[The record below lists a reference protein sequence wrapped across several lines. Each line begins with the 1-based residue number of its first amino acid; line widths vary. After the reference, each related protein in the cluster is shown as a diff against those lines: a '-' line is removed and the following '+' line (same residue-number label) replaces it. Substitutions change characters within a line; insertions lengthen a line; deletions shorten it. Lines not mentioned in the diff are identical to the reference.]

1 MLVAEDDES
10 LAEVLARGLREQ
22 GYVVDLVPDGETA
35 AAYLRFYQ
43 YEVAVL
49 DWRMPRLS
57 GLDLVRKLRRGG
69 TQTPVLMLTARDTPA
84 DRIAGLD
91 AGADDYL
98 VKPFDFG
105 ELLARLRALQR
116 RPPVS
121 QPPRMVIGEL
131 EFDPA
136 AREVTVCGRHPAL
149 TGTELGILEILMR
162 RSPGVADRRSIA
174 QHVWDNEADAFGSNT
189 IDVHLARLRSKLA
202 GAGVRIETVR
212 GRRLPDHPGV
222 RFSPAAKVAA
232 GATAVIAVIY
242 ILGVIVLNLVVS
254 TRLAEQND
262 DHLIGRLAA
271 AARQPG
277 VAQPA
282 RGSVRRACLPAPTS
296 TMTTT
301 GRRSSCGR

>member
-1 MLVAEDDES
+1 VLVAEDDEN
-10 LAEVLARGLREQ
+10 LGAVLARGLREQ

-35 AAYLRFYQ
+35 ASYLRFYQ

-57 GLDLVRKLRRGG
+57 GLDLLQRLRRENGPG
-69 TQTPVLMLTARDTPA
+69 HNRAVPVLMLTARDDPA
-84 DRIAGLD
+84 DLIAGLD

-116 RPPVS
+116 RPAVV
-121 QPPRMVIGEL
+121 QAPRLFIGAV

-136 AREVTVCGRHPAL
+136 AREVLVRGERPAF
-149 TGTELGILEILMR
+149 TATELGILEILMR

-189 IDVHLARLRSKLA
+189 IDVHLARLRAKLA

-212 GRRLPDHPGV
+212 GVGYRITP
-222 RFSPAAKVAA
+222 
-232 GATAVIAVIY
+232 
-242 ILGVIVLNLVVS
+242 
-254 TRLAEQND
+254 Q
-262 DHLIGRLAA
+262 
-271 AARQPG
+271 
-277 VAQPA
+277 
-282 RGSVRRACLPAPTS
+282 
-296 TMTTT
+296 
-301 GRRSSCGR
+301 

>member
-1 MLVAEDDES
+1 MLVAEDDEG
-10 LAEVLARGLREQ
+10 LGQVLARGLREQ

-35 AAYLRFYQ
+35 ASYLRFYS

-49 DWRMPRLS
+49 DWRIPRLS
-57 GLDLVRKLRRGG
+57 GLELVQRLRRSGAP
-69 TQTPVLMLTARDTPA
+69 TPVLMLTARDTPA

-116 RPPVS
+116 RPRAS
-121 QPPRMVIGEL
+121 QSTRLVIGSVEL
-131 EFDPA
+131 DPA
-136 AREVTVCGRHPAL
+136 ARAVTVRGEQPAF

-189 IDVHLARLRSKLA
+189 IDVHLARLRAKLA

-212 GRRLPDHPGV
+212 G
-222 RFSPAAKVAA
+222 
-232 GATAVIAVIY
+232 
-242 ILGVIVLNLVVS
+242 
-254 TRLAEQND
+254 
-262 DHLIGRLAA
+262 IGYRMI
-271 AARQPG
+271 P
-277 VAQPA
+277 
-282 RGSVRRACLPAPTS
+282 S
-296 TMTTT
+296 
-301 GRRSSCGR
+301 

>member
-1 MLVAEDDES
+1 MAPHLPLTVTGARGCLDGNDVVVTMTHTQRHGCHNDAIGRSPPVHSDAVRVLVAEDDEG
-10 LAEVLARGLREQ
+10 LGQVLARGLREQ

-57 GLDLVRKLRRGG
+57 GLDLVARLRRAG
-69 TQTPVLMLTARDTPA
+69 TATPVLMLTARDSPA

-121 QPPRMVIGEL
+121 HSPRLVIGEVEL
-131 EFDPA
+131 DPA
-136 AREVTVCGRHPAL
+136 AREVTVSGQRPAL
-149 TGTELGILEILMR
+149 TGIELGILEILMR

-212 GRRLPDHPGV
+212 GVGYRIIP
-222 RFSPAAKVAA
+222 S
-232 GATAVIAVIY
+232 
-242 ILGVIVLNLVVS
+242 
-254 TRLAEQND
+254 
-262 DHLIGRLAA
+262 
-271 AARQPG
+271 
-277 VAQPA
+277 
-282 RGSVRRACLPAPTS
+282 
-296 TMTTT
+296 
-301 GRRSSCGR
+301 

>member
-1 MLVAEDDES
+1 MRILVAEDD
-10 LAEVLARGLREQ
+10 LGLREVLVLGLEDQ
-22 GYVVDLVPDGETA
+22 GDYVDAVDRGDDPIDQLK
-35 AAYLRFYQ
+35 FYE
-43 YEVAVL
+43 YDVAIV
-49 DWRMPRLS
+49 DWRMP
-57 GLDLVRKLRRGG
+57 GAEGIDVVRWARRHNRP
-69 TQTPVLMLTARDTPA
+69 TAVLMLTARYTPA

-105 ELLARLRALQR
+105 ELLARIRALQR

-121 QPPRMVIGEL
+121 QAPRIKIGEV

-136 AREVTVCGRHPAL
+136 AREVLVRGQRPAF

-212 GRRLPDHPGV
+212 G
-222 RFSPAAKVAA
+222 
-232 GATAVIAVIY
+232 
-242 ILGVIVLNLVVS
+242 
-254 TRLAEQND
+254 
-262 DHLIGRLAA
+262 IGYRIG
-271 AARQPG
+271 P
-277 VAQPA
+277 
-282 RGSVRRACLPAPTS
+282 S
-296 TMTTT
+296 
-301 GRRSSCGR
+301 

>member
-1 MLVAEDDES
+1 MRVLVAEDDEG
-10 LAEVLARGLREQ
+10 LGEVLARGLREQ

-49 DWRMPRLS
+49 DWRMPKLS
-57 GLDLVRKLRRGG
+57 GLDLVRKLRRSGMAP
-69 TQTPVLMLTARDTPA
+69 TPVLMLTARDTPA

-121 QPPRMVIGEL
+121 QSPRMKIGEV

-136 AREVTVCGRHPAL
+136 AREVLIQGQRPAL

-212 GRRLPDHPGV
+212 GVGYRI
-222 RFSPAAKVAA
+222 SP
-232 GATAVIAVIY
+232 
-242 ILGVIVLNLVVS
+242 
-254 TRLAEQND
+254 Q
-262 DHLIGRLAA
+262 
-271 AARQPG
+271 
-277 VAQPA
+277 
-282 RGSVRRACLPAPTS
+282 
-296 TMTTT
+296 
-301 GRRSSCGR
+301 

>member
-1 MLVAEDDES
+1 VLVAEDDAG
-10 LAEVLARGLREQ
+10 LGQVLARGLREQ

-49 DWRMPRLS
+49 DWRMPQLS
-57 GLDLVRKLRRGG
+57 GLDLVQQLRRGG
-69 TQTPVLMLTARDTPA
+69 LGQESIPVLMLTARDTPA

-105 ELLARLRALQR
+105 ELLARIRALQR

-121 QPPRMVIGEL
+121 QPPRLKIGEV

-136 AREVTVCGRHPAL
+136 AREVLIRDRRPAL

-162 RSPGVADRRSIA
+162 RSPGAVDRRSIA
-174 QHVWDNEADAFGSNT
+174 RHVWDNEADALGSNT

-202 GAGVRIETVR
+202 GGGVRIETVR
-212 GRRLPDHPGV
+212 GVGYRITPL
-222 RFSPAAKVAA
+222 
-232 GATAVIAVIY
+232 
-242 ILGVIVLNLVVS
+242 
-254 TRLAEQND
+254 
-262 DHLIGRLAA
+262 
-271 AARQPG
+271 
-277 VAQPA
+277 
-282 RGSVRRACLPAPTS
+282 
-296 TMTTT
+296 
-301 GRRSSCGR
+301 

>member
-1 MLVAEDDES
+1 MRVLVAEDDEN
-10 LAEVLARGLREQ
+10 LGAVLARGLRER

-35 AAYLRFYQ
+35 VTYLRFYQ

-57 GLDLVRKLRRGG
+57 GLDLIQRMRRGG
-69 TQTPVLMLTARDTPA
+69 GIGRNGAVPVLMLTARDTPA

-116 RPPVS
+116 RPPAAQS
-121 QPPRMVIGEL
+121 PRLTVGAV

-136 AREVTVCGRHPAL
+136 AREVLVRGERSGAAFTS
-149 TGTELGILEILMR
+149 TELGILEILMR
-162 RSPGVADRRSIA
+162 RSPAVADRRSIA

-189 IDVHLARLRSKLA
+189 IDVHLARLRAKLA

-212 GRRLPDHPGV
+212 GVGYRITPL
-222 RFSPAAKVAA
+222 
-232 GATAVIAVIY
+232 
-242 ILGVIVLNLVVS
+242 
-254 TRLAEQND
+254 
-262 DHLIGRLAA
+262 
-271 AARQPG
+271 
-277 VAQPA
+277 
-282 RGSVRRACLPAPTS
+282 
-296 TMTTT
+296 
-301 GRRSSCGR
+301 

>member
-1 MLVAEDDES
+1 VRVLVAEDDEA
-10 LAEVLARGLREQ
+10 LGEVLARGLREQ
-22 GYVVDLVPDGETA
+22 GYVVDLVPDGEAA

-57 GLDLVRKLRRGG
+57 GFDLVQRLRRAG
-69 TQTPVLMLTARDTPA
+69 TATPVLMLTARDTPA

-105 ELLARLRALQR
+105 ELLARIRALQR

-121 QPPRMVIGEL
+121 QAPRIKIGDV

-136 AREVTVCGRHPAL
+136 AREVVVRGQRPAF
-149 TGTELGILEILMR
+149 TSTELGILEILMR

-174 QHVWDNEADAFGSNT
+174 GHVWDNEADAFGSNT

-212 GRRLPDHPGV
+212 GVGYRIC
-222 RFSPAAKVAA
+222 PA
-232 GATAVIAVIY
+232 
-242 ILGVIVLNLVVS
+242 
-254 TRLAEQND
+254 
-262 DHLIGRLAA
+262 
-271 AARQPG
+271 
-277 VAQPA
+277 
-282 RGSVRRACLPAPTS
+282 
-296 TMTTT
+296 
-301 GRRSSCGR
+301 